1 MSHSTK
7 TISPL
12 RQRMIEDMTMRKLA
26 PRTQSQYLRA
36 VKRLNMF
43 LRHSPST
50 ATAEDLRRYQL
61 HLVSEGLSSGNL
73 NSHITALTFFYG
85 VTLDRPEVMAKM
97 QHVYEPRKLPV
108 VLSPDEIKRLIEA
121 TPKRK
126 YKAALSVAY
135 GAGLRAAEVCALR
148 VTDIDRS
155 RMTIRVNQGKGSK
168 DRYALLSPT
177 LLDLLQDWWHE
188 GRKRGQ
194 MLKGGWLFPG
204 RSPTR
209 AISTRQLN
217 RVLHEAA
224 DQAKLDKRVTLHL
237 LRHAFA
243 THLLEQDVDIRVIQV
258 LLGHKKLETTARY
271 SHVAT
276 QTLRSVTSPL
286 EHLKLRSPS

>member
-1 MSHSTK
+1 MSHTTK

-26 PRTQSQYLRA
+26 LRTQTGYIRA
-36 VKRLNMF
+36 VKRLTRF
-43 LRHSPST
+43 LGRAPDTAST
-50 ATAEDLRRYQL
+50 EDLRCYQL
-61 HLVSEGLSSGNL
+61 HLVTEGMSSGNL
-73 NSHITALTFFYG
+73 NSNITALNFFFG

-97 QHVYEPRKLPV
+97 QPVYEPRKLPV
-108 VLSPDEIKRLIEA
+108 VLSPDEVKRLIEA
-121 TPKRK
+121 TAKLK

-204 RSPTR
+204 RPLTR

-224 DQAKLDKRVTLHL
+224 NTAELDKRVTLHL
-237 LRHAFA
+237 LRHSFA

-258 LLGHKKLETTARY
+258 LLGHKRLETTARY

-276 QTLRSVTSPL
+276 QMLRSVTSPL

>member
-7 TISPL
+7 SISPL

-36 VKRLNMF
+36 IKRLNAF
-43 LRHSPST
+43 LRRSPST

-61 HLVSEGLSSGNL
+61 HLVSEGLSSVNL
-73 NSHITALTFFYG
+73 NSHITALNFFFG
-85 VTLDRPEVMAKM
+85 VTLDRPEVMTKM
-97 QHVYEPRKLPV
+97 QPVYEPRRLPV
-108 VLSPDEIKRLIEA
+108 VLSPGEVKSLIEA
-121 TPKRK
+121 TPKLK

-188 GRKRGQ
+188 GRQRGQ

-204 RSPTR
+204 RPPTR

-224 DQAKLDKRVTLHL
+224 DTAKLDKRVTLHL
-237 LRHAFA
+237 LRHSFA

-276 QTLRSVTSPL
+276 QMLRSVTSPL
-286 EHLKLRSPS
+286 EHLKLRSRS

>member
-7 TISPL
+7 SISPL

-36 VKRLNMF
+36 IKRLNAF
-43 LRHSPST
+43 LRRSPST

-61 HLVSEGLSSGNL
+61 HLVSEGLSSVNL
-73 NSHITALTFFYG
+73 NSHITALNFFFG
-85 VTLDRPEVMAKM
+85 VTLDRPEVMTKM
-97 QHVYEPRKLPV
+97 QPVYEPRRLPV
-108 VLSPDEIKRLIEA
+108 VLSPGEVKSLIEA
-121 TPKRK
+121 TPKLK
-126 YKAALSVAY
+126 YKAALSVTY

-188 GRKRGQ
+188 GRQRGQ

-204 RSPTR
+204 RPPTR

-224 DQAKLDKRVTLHL
+224 DTAKLDKRVTLHL
-237 LRHAFA
+237 LRHSFA

-276 QTLRSVTSPL
+276 QMLRSVTSPL
-286 EHLKLRSPS
+286 EHLKLRSRS